1 MTNLKEGVRPF
12 SRRHWSEGNWRLED
26 AEVVEEAA
34 LTLMVNGQ
42 EYVTV
47 AITPLDVR
55 DWVLG
60 FLAGE
65 GLIQKASD
73 MTIFLWRPEDGQ
85 LWVRVPG
92 AVLPSHQGR
101 YLGSCCGQSRP
112 GFFEPGGM
120 PPLLT
125 PLSLRVEALQRVFEE
140 LSHWSRTQRSGGLH
154 VAGLS
159 DGEHLV
165 LARADVGR
173 HNALDKLYGAA
184 LRENTAPLSHRVVA
198 FSGRLSAEILWKVRL
213 MGCPAIVSNAAP
225 TSLGIQLAESLGI
238 TAIGFIRDN
247 ELSIFSHPERIV
259 SAP

>member
-1 MTNLKEGVRPF
+1 M
-12 SRRHWSEGNWRLED
+12 
-26 AEVVEEAA
+26 VEETA

-55 DWVLG
+55 DWVIG
-60 FLAGE
+60 FLVGE
-65 GLIQKASD
+65 GLIEKPSD
-73 MTIFLWRPEDGQ
+73 MTVFLWRPEDGQ

-92 AVLPSHQGR
+92 TVIPSHQGR

-120 PPLLT
+120 PPLLA
-125 PLSLRVEALQRVFEE
+125 PLSLRVEALQQVFVE
-140 LSHWSRTQRSGGLH
+140 LSGWSRIQHSGGLH

-159 DGEHLV
+159 DGDHLL

-184 LRENTAPLSHRVVA
+184 LSENIAPLSAHVVV

-238 TAIGFIRDN
+238 TAIGFVREN
-247 ELSIFSHPERIV
+247 ELSIYSHPERV
-259 SAP
+259 FSAP